1 MAGPPNHDIDL
12 SVFAS
17 LLAGLEGGHAA
28 VCLCDADDQV
38 RYVNRAFRTA
48 FFGNA
53 PEPPFD
59 FTEGL
64 ANAIAAG
71 VGIKLE
77 SMSVAEF
84 VPRVRARRRT
94 GPVRYDFTL
103 DLVDGTWWWVNDH
116 RLPNGWMLVVATE
129 ISPLKQEEFRLR
141 EAHSAAVKENQIDA
155 LTGTRSRK
163 YGLAQAQLD
172 LDRHRADRHSF
183 TVAIL
188 DIDHFKQINDTY
200 GHIAGDEVL
209 KHFAQTLAN
218 RLSALDNATRLGGE
232 EFLVTMSSTS
242 EEIGAARIQRL
253 IRSMTP
259 LEKTAIHPELRYA
272 FSAGITSVRPADETL
287 GDLLRRAD
295 AALYEAKHGGR
306 GKLCV
311 ARLSAT
317 DAA

>member
-1 MAGPPNHDIDL
+1 MAGPPNHDIDP

-38 RYVNRAFRTA
+38 RYVNPAFRTA

-53 PEPPFD
+53 TETPFD

-155 LTGTRSRK
+155 LTGTRSRN
-163 YGLAQAQLD
+163 
-172 LDRHRADRHSF
+172 
-183 TVAIL
+183 TVWLRRSWIWI
-188 DIDHFKQINDTY
+188 DIARTVIRSQS
-200 GHIAGDEVL
+200 
-209 KHFAQTLAN
+209 Q
-218 RLSALDNATRLGGE
+218 
-232 EFLVTMSSTS
+232 SSTS
-242 EEIGAARIQRL
+242 II
-253 IRSMTP
+253 SSKSTTP
-259 LEKTAIHPELRYA
+259 T
-272 FSAGITSVRPADETL
+272 GISRVTR
-287 GDLLRRAD
+287 
-295 AALYEAKHGGR
+295 
-306 GKLCV
+306 C
-311 ARLSAT
+311 
-317 DAA
+317 